1 MSKLKIA
8 DAAIKLGVS
17 KEAIHNRIRRGSLD
31 CVVEDGIKYVIL
43 KPSTKTASMAT
54 KRRVTN
60 NTPKSSLHVDSKY
73 YKFLEEQ
80 NEKLQHKV
88 EKLEGETR
96 DLRDQKE
103 QMLISEREKIEQIYK
118 DKDEQLKNILNA
130 ISSNFLLNTPAT
142 ESEISEPVEVEIEA
156 QESSSAKLIS
166 LKKYL
171 NNQDI
176 SNKKKKKI
184 KDKFKKIAKEDNRVI
199 RVGKKLYLDLAKFDY
214 SDLF

>member
-31 CVVEDGIKYVIL
+31 CVVEDGVKYVML
-43 KPSTKTASMAT
+43 KPSTKIASTVT
-54 KRRVTN
+54 KRRATN
-60 NTPKSSLHVDSKY
+60 HTPKSSLHVDSKY

-118 DKDEQLKNILNA
+118 DKDEQLKNILST
-130 ISSNFLLNTPAT
+130 ISSNFLLNNPVNQ
-142 ESEISEPVEVEIEA
+142 SEISEPVEVEIEA

-176 SNKKKKKI
+176 SDKKKKKI
-184 KDKFKKIAKEDNRVI
+184 KDRFKKIAKEDNRVI